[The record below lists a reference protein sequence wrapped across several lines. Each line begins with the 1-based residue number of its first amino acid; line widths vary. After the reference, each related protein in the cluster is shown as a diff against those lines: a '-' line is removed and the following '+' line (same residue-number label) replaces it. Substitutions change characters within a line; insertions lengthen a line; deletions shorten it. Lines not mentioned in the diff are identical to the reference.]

1 MTVQDVPLLPGLNV
15 SRETLDRLKAFE
27 ELVRKWTPKI
37 NLIGPGT
44 LIDLWNRHILDS
56 AQLLLFV
63 PAGWQN
69 WTDLGSGGGFPGIV
83 ISILTKDSD
92 RSVTLVESDGRKAAF
107 LRTCV
112 RELSL
117 SATVLADR
125 IEVLRPSNADVVTA
139 RALAPLPAL
148 LPLVQQHLSAD
159 GTALLQKGRSVEAEL
174 RLARAH
180 WTFDLQTH
188 TSLTEPD
195 ARILSL
201 TRIAHV

>member
-1 MTVQDVPLLPGLNV
+1 MSALDVPLLPGLNV
-15 SRETLDRLKAFE
+15 SRETLDLLKAFE
-27 ELVRKWTPKI
+27 GLVRRWTPKI
-37 NLIGPGT
+37 NLIGPAT
-44 LIDLWNRHILDS
+44 LPDLWDRHIIDS
-56 AQLLLFV
+56 AQLLLLA
-63 PAGWQN
+63 PPRWQS

-83 ISILTKDSD
+83 VSILAKGQG
-92 RSVTLVESDGRKAAF
+92 RSITLVESDGRKAAF
-107 LRTCV
+107 LRTCT

-125 IEVLRPSNADVVTA
+125 IEEIPPSNADVVTA

-148 LPLVQQHLSAD
+148 LPLVQRHMATT
-159 GTALLQKGRSVEAEL
+159 GIALLQKGRSAEAEL
-174 RLARAH
+174 QLAREH
-180 WTFDLQTH
+180 WNFDLQSH